1 MPAFARGM
9 TTDNDLRNDL
19 ALALHTITET
29 NQSIRFADT
38 KAGALAGIQALMVT
52 ILAAHQDTGHGAA
65 IQLLQAACLLGV
77 LVSALLLAAGQAP
90 RLFEH
95 RGRPNRVS
103 FPALVR
109 MRADQLLQV
118 PPLERRHEDAWRQAA
133 SLARIAVTKFRWL
146 TRAAASTVLTLAGV
160 LAWLA
165 CVTWSSAG

>member
-1 MPAFARGM
+1 M
-9 TTDNDLRNDL
+9 TTQNDLRHDL
-19 ALALHTITET
+19 SLALHTITEI

-52 ILAAHQDTGHGAA
+52 VLAARHDADHGTA
-65 IQLLQAACLLGV
+65 IQLLQAVCLLGV
-77 LVSALLLAAGQAP
+77 LVSAMLLAAGQAP
-90 RLFEH
+90 RMFESKGH
-95 RGRPNRVS
+95 SNRVS

-109 MRADQLLQV
+109 MRADQLLEV
-118 PPLERRHEDAWRQAA
+118 PPLARRHEDAWRQTA

-146 TRAAASTVLTLAGV
+146 TRAAASTALTLAAV